1 MGLVKGGYTEKKDS
15 LSRGTIVEAEEYI
28 IKFKK
33 GKIAKDELYRSYPI
47 ECFYKREV
55 ILEIRFDTKPEAKAC
70 EKAFKDR
77 FKNIITP
84 AVEFN
89 GYSEVRDVT
98 VEELVDYVVE
108 LKAKHSSNFRP
119 WKYPTYTFYLH
130 LLSERETPKMS
141 ELLLDSNNIR
151 MEYAK

>member
-1 MGLVKGGYTEKKDS
+1 MGLIKGGITEKKDS
-15 LSRGTIVEAEEYI
+15 LNRGTIAETEEYI

-33 GKIAKDELYRSYPI
+33 GKINKDGLYRSYPI

-55 ILEIRFDTKPEAKAC
+55 ILEIRFNTQSEAEAC
-70 EKAFKDR
+70 ENAFKKR
-77 FKNIITP
+77 FKNTIIP

-89 GYSEVRDVT
+89 GHTEVRDVT
-98 VEELVDYVVE
+98 VEELVEYVVE
-108 LKAKHSSNFRP
+108 LKAKYSSNFRP

-141 ELLLDSNNIR
+141 ELLLDPNNIR
-151 MEYAK
+151 MEYSK